1 MSATLY
7 HVAAGLLTLALL
19 GHTLGGML
27 GTARR
32 GPQAGERADHV
43 LAEMRSVHFT
53 WRGANSSWYAWWLGN
68 GLGVSCLLILGIA
81 VLWFLG
87 GLAPDQRHAAQP
99 LAWAAF
105 ASLALLGVTGIKYF
119 GARIGGI
126 FTLIALLTGVAA
138 AL

>member
-7 HVAAGLLTLALL
+7 HVATVLLTLALL
-19 GHTLGGML
+19 GHTLGGMIT
-27 GTARR
+27 TARL
-32 GPQAGERADHV
+32 GPRAGAPADEV
-43 LAEMRSVHFT
+43 LAQMRSVQFT

-68 GLGVSCLLILGIA
+68 GLGVSCLLVLAIA

-87 GLAPDQRHAAQP
+87 GLAPEQRHAAQP

-105 ASLALLGVTGIKYF
+105 ASLMLLGLTGIKYF

-138 AL
+138 CM

>member
-1 MSATLY
+1 MATTLY
-7 HVAAGLLTLALL
+7 HVATVLLTLALL
-19 GHTLGGML
+19 GHTMGGML

-32 GPQAGERADHV
+32 GPRAGAPADDV
-43 LAEMRSVHFT
+43 LARMRSVQFT

-68 GLGVSCLLILGIA
+68 GLGVSCLLLLGIA

-105 ASLALLGVTGIKYF
+105 ASLALLGLTGIKYF

-126 FTLIALLTGVAA
+126 FTLIALLTGIAA
-138 AL
+138 CM